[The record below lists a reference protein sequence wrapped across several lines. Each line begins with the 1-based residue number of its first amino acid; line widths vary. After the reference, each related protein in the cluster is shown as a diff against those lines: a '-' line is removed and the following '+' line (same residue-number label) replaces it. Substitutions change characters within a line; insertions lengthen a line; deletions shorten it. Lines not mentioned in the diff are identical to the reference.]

1 MKKQNHLINPNFQG
15 VNRLFVLSFENE
27 DNRIS
32 HWVCYPPKVEIKD
45 FNVMIDD
52 KTFPINQQP
61 FSINDQL
68 ALLEHTKS
76 SSNLI
81 SNNLIKIFR

>member
-1 MKKQNHLINPNFQG
+1 
-15 VNRLFVLSFENE
+15 
-27 DNRIS
+27 
-32 HWVCYPPKVEIKD
+32 
-45 FNVMIDD
+45 MIDD

-61 FSINDQL
+61 FSINDQI